1 MLPLPPPLPLPFHFF
16 IAQFISVDRSSESRA
31 HKSSNK
37 SARFERSKWMI
48 VTGHLG
54 EEEGNASPP
63 MRGSLA
69 WIQPKSNALPHRI
82 DAFSSF
88 SVELVCGPPA
98 TILTR
103 FVYRR
108 GRGGRGRFHR
118 YFKGNSEGKGFGN
131 EQSRRLN
138 LDVSFDRSWRESKDG
153 FWRRMQQET
162 LVTTS
167 VLHKYFNR
175 RLFHVLPI
183 PCDFR

>member
-1 MLPLPPPLPLPFHFF
+1 MRHSFLTTALYNICPNFAQTRTPPSPRVLPLPPPLPLPFHFF
-16 IAQFISVDRSSESRA
+16 IAQFISVDRSSESRV

-88 SVELVCGPPA
+88 SLWTTGNDSHTFRLQAKE
-98 TILTR
+98 
-103 FVYRR
+103 R
-108 GRGGRGRFHR
+108 GERKISSVFQGEFGG
-118 YFKGNSEGKGFGN
+118 EG
-131 EQSRRLN
+131 
-138 LDVSFDRSWRESKDG
+138 VW
-153 FWRRMQQET
+153 
-162 LVTTS
+162 
-167 VLHKYFNR
+167 
-175 RLFHVLPI
+175 
-183 PCDFR
+183 